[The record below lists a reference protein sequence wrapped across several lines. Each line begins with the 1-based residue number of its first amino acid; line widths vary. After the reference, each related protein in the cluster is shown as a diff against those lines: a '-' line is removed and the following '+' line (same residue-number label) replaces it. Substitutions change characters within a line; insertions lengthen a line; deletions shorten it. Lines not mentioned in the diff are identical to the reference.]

1 MDDLQFLIV
10 QRAGLAPLGDGAA
23 VGAAVDVAI
32 TAVAAAAAA
41 AGRRR
46 RRFLVL
52 ASVLQTLGVAF
63 LRHEN
68 RTADALQ

>member
-32 TAVAAAAAA
+32 TGVAAAAA

>member
-41 AGRRR
+41 GRRR